1 MQTRPIKRY
10 RRFHGYDYGRGAAMF
25 LTFSLSPRCPLFGR
39 IRGEQM
45 EFSEAG
51 RIALEVIEH
60 ESLRTPDVQ
69 LKRFV
74 VMPDHVHLRLYLR
87 PGQADPLRKMG
98 RFVYNVKA
106 WIRNHCKARLGVEVA
121 WEENYHDRICLSRE
135 IIEAAD
141 RYIDNNPL
149 KWSLMH
155 GDPPPLKVEE
165 PLDAGALPAEEWW
178 TGVGRSDWLRGG
190 ARGAGDPHRH
200 FVAYG
205 EDGAAVRKPPE
216 PRREPPLERFARFR
230 LEVRPG
236 GKREALR
243 PGGGGGGPKG
253 GGALPRPAQ
262 RIGVAHDG
270 VAGRTDGGK
279 IAERGGG
286 DGGGIEDEVR
296 LASRQ
301 AGRIADIAHAHA
313 PEEAGRQVAVAGDA
327 VDDAADRTIPPQ
339 EGGQRR
345 GGGVV
350 AGHSHG
356 LPAARGAVA
365 PDAVELGDVARRAR
379 DHRKIQ
385 DRAGRSGGESGGMH
399 LHGENPTRTTPAPQS
414 RVRRI
419 RQAARLSRLTG
430 SCRIG

>member
-106 WIRNHCKARLGVEVA
+106 WIRKHCKARLGVEVA

-190 ARGAGDPHRH
+190 AKI
-200 FVAYG
+200 
-205 EDGAAVRKPPE
+205 AAVR
-216 PRREPPLERFARFR
+216 L
-230 LEVRPG
+230 
-236 GKREALR
+236 
-243 PGGGGGGPKG
+243 
-253 GGALPRPAQ
+253 
-262 RIGVAHDG
+262 
-270 VAGRTDGGK
+270 
-279 IAERGGG
+279 
-286 DGGGIEDEVR
+286 
-296 LASRQ
+296 S
-301 AGRIADIAHAHA
+301 
-313 PEEAGRQVAVAGDA
+313 
-327 VDDAADRTIPPQ
+327 RTIPAERHAEVVTWFLDACDKGYTLAGTMISPC
-339 EGGQRR
+339 ERALFAELVRLGKPVLRASPKPLFSVCRPTGEEPRLFAEKR
-345 GGGVV
+345 YLVISRV
-350 AGHSHG
+350 AGPDAAAGVAWHG
-356 LPAARGAVA
+356 LNAALDDIALA
-365 PDAVELGDVARRAR
+365 T
-379 DHRKIQ
+379 
-385 DRAGRSGGESGGMH
+385 GGIGVYVRCD
-399 LHGENPTRTTPAPQS
+399 HGEMKWEF
-414 RVRRI
+414 RR
-419 RQAARLSRLTG
+419 QG
-430 SCRIG
+430 